1 MEKLR
6 WAALMILSAMI
17 FLIAQIAIVLN
28 PEAAEAVPSFLRGY
42 LATHIP
48 YLAVF
53 ITIAI
58 GAHLMHSSIKNLISR
73 KIRIG
78 CIAIPAAIYALMLI
92 AMDIIYSGSISP
104 TDVSPGVFAV
114 QAAAVIILTPM
125 QAAAEEIFF
134 RSIPLRIAYGERMP
148 ARLAE
153 SLPFIIFSGVFFLL
167 PHLGNREV
175 SASASIL
182 PLLYYFSWGAL
193 AAFLAIASEGF
204 EATAAMHAVNNIH
217 IALFVNYSSSSM
229 MTEALFINSVLP
241 SDIISI
247 IAVYIVFAATFIA
260 LKRTGGIKEG
270 FING

>member
-6 WAALMILSAMI
+6 WTALMILSAMI
-17 FLIAQIAIVLN
+17 FLIAQIAIVLT
-28 PEAAEAVPSFLRGY
+28 PEALDAVPSFLRGY

-53 ITIAI
+53 ITISI
-58 GAHLMHSSIKNLISR
+58 GARLMHSSICKLISR
-73 KIRIG
+73 RIRVE

-92 AMDIIYSGSISP
+92 LMDIIYAGSISQTGIGP
-104 TDVSPGVFAV
+104 WVFIV
-114 QAAAVIILTPM
+114 QAAVVIILTPM

-134 RSIPLRIAYGERMP
+134 RAIPLRIAYGERMP
-148 ARLAE
+148 ERLSRA
-153 SLPFIIFSGVFFLL
+153 LPFIIFSGVFFLL

-175 SASASIL
+175 EAAASIL
-182 PLLYYFSWGAL
+182 PLIYYFSWGAL

-229 MTEALFINSVLP
+229 MMEALFINSVLP

-247 IAVYIVFAATFIA
+247 IAVYIVFAATFVA
-260 LKRTGGIKEG
+260 LRRTGSIKEG

>member
-17 FLIAQIAIVLN
+17 FLIAQIVIVLN
-28 PEAAEAVPSFLRGY
+28 HEVLEAAPSFLRGY

-58 GAHLMHSSIKNLISR
+58 GARLMHSSIWKLISR
-73 KIRIG
+73 RIRME
-78 CIAIPAAIYALMLI
+78 CIAIPAVIYALMLI
-92 AMDIIYSGSISP
+92 LMDIIYAGSISQTGIGP
-104 TDVSPGVFAV
+104 WVFTV
-114 QAAAVIILTPM
+114 QAAVVIILTPM

-134 RSIPLRIAYGERMP
+134 RAIPLRIAYGERMP

-153 SLPFIIFSGVFFLL
+153 SLAFIIFSGVFFLL

-175 SASASIL
+175 EAAASIL

-247 IAVYIVFAATFIA
+247 IAVYIVFAATFVV
-260 LKRTGGIKEG
+260 LRKTGSIKEG